1 MTTNADEPQ
10 PRPRRRAPAG
20 AAVLRE
26 DVTEAIRAAVFEEL
40 AAVGYARMS
49 IEGIARRAGVGK
61 TAVYRRW
68 RSKLHLVLDLVS
80 AIAVQGLPAPDTGSL
95 EGDLRL
101 LYEVTS
107 RALRHPVAS
116 QILPTSRPRPP
127 ATPTSPRHSGRR
139 CGRARTGRP
148 GRRHGGAG
156 AGRGPPGV
164 DHALALDLISGPLL
178 ALGGHPQPETPE
190 GLPARPGPRHDGGP
204 QGAVSGR
211 GHACGWRRSQPCQ
224 AEVIMSST
232 VWRAFQPSS
241 VAARSAEAT
250 TLAGSPGRR
259 GRPWAAGRGR

>member
-10 PRPRRRAPAG
+10 PRPRPRRRAPAG

-80 AIAVQGLPAPDTGSL
+80 ALAVQGLPAPDTGSL

-107 RALRHPVAS
+107 RALRHPLAS
-116 QILPTSRPRPP
+116 QIIPDLQAEAARNPDIAEALQKALREGQDSVARGIITAATTRGDLRPDL
-127 ATPTSPRHSGRR
+127 
-139 CGRARTGRP
+139 
-148 GRRHGGAG
+148 
-156 AGRGPPGV
+156 
-164 DHALALDLISGPLL
+164 DHTLALDLISGPLYWRSVVIRTPKLPKGYL
-178 ALGGHPQPETPE
+178 AAL
-190 GLPARPGPRHDGGP
+190 
-204 QGAVSGR
+204 
-211 GHACGWRRSQPCQ
+211 
-224 AEVIMSST
+224 
-232 VWRAFQPSS
+232 
-241 VAARSAEAT
+241 ARST
-250 TLAGSPGRR
+250 T
-259 GRPWAAGRGR
+259 AALKAL

>member
-1 MTTNADEPQ
+1 MLEDMTTNADTTSAAANAGSAAGKA
-10 PRPRRRAPAG
+10 PRRRAPAG

-107 RALRHPVAS
+107 RALRHPVAG
-116 QILPTSRPRPP
+116 QIIPDLQAEAARNPDIADAMQKALREGQQGV
-127 ATPTSPRHSGRR
+127 ASGIVAAAA
-139 CGRARTGRP
+139 ARGEVRE
-148 GRRHGGAG
+148 GI
-156 AGRGPPGV
+156 
-164 DHALALDLISGPLL
+164 DQELALDLMSGPLY
-178 ALGGHPQPETPE
+178 
-190 GLPARPGPRHDGGP
+190 
-204 QGAVSGR
+204 
-211 GHACGWRRSQPCQ
+211 
-224 AEVIMSST
+224 
-232 VWRAFQPSS
+232 WRAVVVRGPKLPKGYLASLARAT
-241 VAARSAEAT
+241 AAALRA
-250 TLAGSPGRR
+250 L
-259 GRPWAAGRGR
+259 

>member
-1 MTTNADEPQ
+1 MLVRMTTNADTAQ
-10 PRPRRRAPAG
+10 VKRRRRAPAG

-107 RALRHPVAS
+107 RALRHPVAG
-116 QILPTSRPRPP
+116 QIIPDLQAEAARNPDIAEAVQKALRDGQESVASSILTAAESR
-127 ATPTSPRHSGRR
+127 GEV
-139 CGRARTGRP
+139 RP
-148 GRRHGGAG
+148 GLDR
-156 AGRGPPGV
+156 
-164 DHALALDLISGPLL
+164 DLALDLISGPLY
-178 ALGGHPQPETPE
+178 
-190 GLPARPGPRHDGGP
+190 
-204 QGAVSGR
+204 
-211 GHACGWRRSQPCQ
+211 
-224 AEVIMSST
+224 
-232 VWRAFQPSS
+232 WRAVVIRTPKLPKGYLD
-241 VAARSAEAT
+241 ALARGTAEAIKA
-250 TLAGSPGRR
+250 L
-259 GRPWAAGRGR
+259 